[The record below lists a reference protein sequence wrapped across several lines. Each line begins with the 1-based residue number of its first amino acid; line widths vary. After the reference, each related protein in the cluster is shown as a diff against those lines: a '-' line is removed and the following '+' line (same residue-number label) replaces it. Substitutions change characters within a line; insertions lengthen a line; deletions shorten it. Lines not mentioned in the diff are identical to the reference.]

1 MDKDSTQTEEVRQTN
16 AQEGGTTVQRTSVAR
31 STELSGAT
39 VASRIVWFIA
49 GFISIV
55 LALRIILLM
64 LGANQGSGFVDL
76 VYGLGGFFA
85 APFVGIF
92 GSPTYGQFYFD
103 TASLIAIVVYLLIA
117 WGLSKLFTLSRPREE
132 V

>member
-1 MDKDSTQTEEVRQTN
+1 MDKDSTQTE
-16 AQEGGTTVQRTSVAR
+16 G
-31 STELSGAT
+31 LSGAV
-39 VASRIVWFIA
+39 VATRIVWFIA

-55 LALRIILLM
+55 LALRIIFLM
-64 LGANQGSGFVDL
+64 LSANQGSGFVDL

-103 TASLIAIVVYLLIA
+103 IASLIAIVVYLLIA
-117 WGLSKLFTLSRPREE
+117 WGLGKLFTLTRPRQEI
-132 V
+132 